1 MDNTNI
7 EHSIESM
14 SEDSSGNE
22 ADDREE
28 NFGDIQKNIDYDQ
41 KQDIVDADF
50 DIINMMTVEFDD
62 KSDDDL
68 N

>member
-7 EHSIESM
+7 EHNNESM

-22 ADDREE
+22 TDNREE
-28 NFGDIQKNIDYDQ
+28 NLGDIQKNLDNDQ
-41 KQDIVDADF
+41 EQDIAGADF
-50 DIINMMTVEFDD
+50 DIINMMTVVFDD

>member
-1 MDNTNI
+1 MNNTNI

-14 SEDSSGNE
+14 FEDSLGNKT
-22 ADDREE
+22 DDREV
-28 NFGDIQKNIDYDQ
+28 NFGGIKKNLDYDQ
-41 KQDIVDADF
+41 KQDIIDADF

>member
-7 EHSIESM
+7 EHSGESM
-14 SEDSSGNE
+14 SEDSLGNE
-22 ADDREE
+22 TDDREE
-28 NFGDIQKNIDYDQ
+28 NFDDIQKNLDNDQ
-41 KQDIVDADF
+41 EQDIAGADF
-50 DIINMMTVEFDD
+50 DIINMTTVEFDD

>member
-7 EHSIESM
+7 EHSSESM

-22 ADDREE
+22 TDHREE
-28 NFGDIQKNIDYDQ
+28 NFGDIQKNLDNDQ
-41 KQDIVDADF
+41 EQDISGADF
-50 DIINMMTVEFDD
+50 DIINMTTIVFDD